1 MILDVNSI
9 SGAVMTDPHTV
20 RVGVRG
26 QLALGRIR
34 VGRACER
41 LFCALRSPERPAV
54 NRQGDQ
60 SNRVVPES
68 SNPVSQGFPGLL
80 FLKWGLLKEQ
90 RVNMCMAELL
100 TRFQRQ

>member
-41 LFCALRSPERPAV
+41 LFCALRSPGRPVV
-54 NRQGDQ
+54 NRQGGQ
-60 SNRVVPES
+60 SDRAVPES
-68 SNPVSQGFPGLL
+68 SNPVSRGFPGVP
-80 FLKWGLLKEQ
+80 FLKWGLLIQKE
-90 RVNMCMAELL
+90 
-100 TRFQRQ
+100 

>member
-1 MILDVNSI
+1 M
-9 SGAVMTDPHTV
+9 
-20 RVGVRG
+20 
-26 QLALGRIR
+26 ALGRIR

-68 SNPVSQGFPGLL
+68 SNPVSQGFPGLP

-90 RVNMCMAELL
+90 RVNMCMAEPL
-100 TRFQRQ
+100 TQKGNGARPRRWGAFHWGLG